1 MVGRV
6 FLGRY
11 EVQRLLGE
19 GGMGRVYL
27 ARQTDLG
34 RQVVVKVMHDHV
46 AADRRFCERFQ
57 RETLVMARFHH
68 PHAVTLYDATLND
81 PAGPCIVMEY
91 VRGVNLEALLAKTG
105 RMTAPR
111 VARIVYQLCEVL
123 QAAHDEGIIHRD
135 LKPANLMITDPDT
148 PKERVKVMDF
158 GLAKLIDDPATH
170 KVTDTNVD
178 FAVGT
183 PGYIAPE
190 QVRGETMDHRG
201 DLYSV
206 GVMMYELLTG
216 RLPFLGAN
224 GMDVLLAHATEAPP
238 TFAEIGLP
246 HWVPRAVEEVVFAVL
261 EKSPEDR
268 PQSARELSERLAEAL
283 RHSEERP
290 APRSVSRTTPAPMAP
305 AARDLPSSETLIPL
319 ETDAEYRHRS
329 DTPTDGLGGEPVDF
343 TALNFRVEA
352 WMPEVIAIRKLRGFV
367 HDCGGEV
374 LENAPGLV
382 RVRLGQGRTPA
393 TTLAWFG
400 LGRRSA
406 GPIEIELRLT
416 RADSRQENVLTI
428 DVRFPASHP
437 SLLSDAAWKGRC
449 TKLYIEL
456 RAYLMGGG

>member
-1 MVGRV
+1 
-6 FLGRY
+6 
-11 EVQRLLGE
+11 
-19 GGMGRVYL
+19 
-27 ARQTDLG
+27 
-34 RQVVVKVMHDHV
+34 
-46 AADRRFCERFQ
+46 
-57 RETLVMARFHH
+57 
-68 PHAVTLYDATLND
+68 
-81 PAGPCIVMEY
+81 
-91 VRGVNLEALLAKTG
+91 
-105 RMTAPR
+105 
-111 VARIVYQLCEVL
+111 
-123 QAAHDEGIIHRD
+123 
-135 LKPANLMITDPDT
+135 
-148 PKERVKVMDF
+148 MDF

-261 EKSPEDR
+261 EKSPDDR
-268 PQSARELSERLAEAL
+268 PQSARELSERLAEAI
-283 RHSEERP
+283 RCSEERS
-290 APRSVSRTTPAPMAP
+290 ALRSVSRPTPAPMAP
-305 AARDLPSSETLIPL
+305 APRDLPDDPEALIPL
-319 ETDAEYRHRS
+319 ETDAEFRHRA
-329 DTPTDGLGGEPVDF
+329 DTPTDLSGDGEPGDC
-343 TALNFRVEA
+343 TALHFRVEA

-367 HDCGGEV
+367 HDCAGEV

-400 LGRRSA
+400 LGRRSN

-456 RAYLMGGG
+456 RAYLMGGGG